1 MSQDK
6 DALREVGK
14 NYAGASGTITFNEI
28 GERTSADFEVWKV
41 IKDGDTYKYGIV
53 KIISL

>member
-41 IKDGDTYKYGIV
+41 IKDGVTYKYGIV